1 MVTHLKSSVFEK
13 YTSIAGEILVD
24 QPDKRPTRKVMG
36 GAVAGGATG
45 AMATLLIVIWNMAG
59 IDEPLSVEAAGAIV
73 AAFAVVGDF
82 VGGYFTRERI

>member
-1 MVTHLKSSVFEK
+1 MVTHLKPSALEEF
-13 YTSIAGEILVD
+13 TGIAGQVLVD

-36 GAVAGGATG
+36 GAVAGGASG